1 MRKNVLISLMVAGAL
16 ILGSVTVLAGNM
28 IAKKVECPN
37 CGAEVEVQVE
47 SREKKDFGNR
57 GFRKGFEVK
66 AIEELKTELDTKVAA
81 GEMTQE
87 QADKHIANYE
97 KMKASAEERKAKAE
111 ERKEE
116 AAKKL
121 EEYKAELSAK
131 VASGEITQEEMDK
144 QLAEFGKK
152 RPQGRRG
159 GFRAKT
165 AQEYKAE
172 LSEKVSAGEMT
183 QEEMDKLVAE
193 YETQIK
199 KFSEK
204 APGKGNFRG
213 RGNAFGRG
221 RRAGHNNKKAN

>member
-1 MRKNVLISLMVAGAL
+1 MRKNVLISLTVASAL

-28 IAKKVECPN
+28 ISKKVECPN

-47 SREKKDFGNR
+47 SRAKKDFGNR
-57 GFRKGFEVK
+57 GFRKGFEAKTV
-66 AIEELKTELDTKVAA
+66 EELKEELSAKVTA

-87 QADKHIANYE
+87 QADKYIANYE

-111 ERKEE
+111 ERKAE
-116 AAKKL
+116 ATKKL

-144 QLAEFGKK
+144 
-152 RPQGRRG
+152 
-159 GFRAKT
+159 
-165 AQEYKAE
+165 
-172 LSEKVSAGEMT
+172 
-183 QEEMDKLVAE
+183 LVAE

-199 KFSEK
+199 KFAEK

-213 RGNAFGRG
+213 RGKGFGRG
-221 RRAGHNNKKAN
+221 PHNKKGKDATEKVN

>member
-1 MRKNVLISLMVAGAL
+1 MRKNLLISLTVAGAL

-47 SREKKDFGNR
+47 TRTKKDFGNR

-66 AIEELKTELDTKVAA
+66 TVEEMKTELDTKVAA

-87 QADKHIANYE
+87 QADKYMANYE

-121 EEYKAELSAK
+121 EEYKAELSEK
-131 VASGEITQEEMDK
+131 VA
-144 QLAEFGKK
+144 
-152 RPQGRRG
+152 
-159 GFRAKT
+159 
-165 AQEYKAE
+165 
-172 LSEKVSAGEMT
+172 AGEMT

-199 KFSEK
+199 KFGEK

-221 RRAGHNNKKAN
+221 RKAGHNNKKAN